1 MENLRRWQSSR
12 KAYRAHLT
20 KLHRT
25 VTEIMDSS
33 EAIDDSKLD
42 SLSTS
47 VEKLQRKVKA
57 IGELDT
63 KIAGEIQNSE
73 ELERDVYEAIELQDG
88 ITERIDQIKRFIS
101 RNIKQVEPHPRA
113 ELLVKVRV

>member
-1 MENLRRWQSSR
+1 MQTVANEMENLHRWQSSR

-33 EAIDDSKLD
+33 ETPGDSQLD

-47 VEKLQRKVKA
+47 IEKLQRKAKA
-57 IGELDT
+57 IGKLDD
-63 KIAGEIQNSE
+63 KIAGEIQNE
-73 ELERDVYEAIELQDG
+73 KELERDVFEALELQDG
-88 ITERIDQIKRFIS
+88 R
-101 RNIKQVEPHPRA
+101 
-113 ELLVKVRV
+113 

>member
-1 MENLRRWQSSR
+1 MENLQRCKSSR
-12 KAYRAHLT
+12 KAYRTHLT

-33 EAIDDSKLD
+33 EAPNESQLD

-47 VEKLQRKVKA
+47 IEKLERKAKA

-63 KIAGEIQNSE
+63 TIAGELQDAE
-73 ELERDVYEAIELQDG
+73 ELERDVSL
-88 ITERIDQIKRFIS
+88 T
-101 RNIKQVEPHPRA
+101 
-113 ELLVKVRV
+113 